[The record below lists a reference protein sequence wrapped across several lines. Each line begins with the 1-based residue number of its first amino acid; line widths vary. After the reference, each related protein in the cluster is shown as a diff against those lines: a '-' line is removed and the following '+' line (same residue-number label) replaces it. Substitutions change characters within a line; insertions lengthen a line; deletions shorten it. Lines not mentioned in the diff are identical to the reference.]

1 MRQVE
6 GSQVHFY
13 RGIRPDAAEFGN
25 SEAFRLPKCLMSL
38 RVRAPRVLSVI
49 PLLAALAVPLACA
62 QSGKPAPEWPE
73 QPLPA
78 YPSAD
83 QEVAPREGP
92 LKAESGRPAA
102 AAPSGQLAKQYAGRA
117 TVDEQKGQAS
127 YYSDSLAGNH
137 TASGDVYDPR
147 KHTAA
152 HRKLP
157 FGTVVRVTRVDTGG
171 VTYVTINDRGPFGSS
186 ERIIDLSRVAA
197 EDLAM
202 MKAGVVKVL
211 VEVLDKGD

>member
-1 MRQVE
+1 
-6 GSQVHFY
+6 
-13 RGIRPDAAEFGN
+13 
-25 SEAFRLPKCLMSL
+25 MSL
-38 RVRAPRVLSVI
+38 RVPAQRVLS
-49 PLLAALAVPLACA
+49 AVPLVVALSVPLGCA
-62 QSGKPAPEWPE
+62 RSGKPAPEWPE

-83 QEVAPREGP
+83 REVAARESP
-92 LKAESGRPAA
+92 TKAESGRPP
-102 AAPSGQLAKQYAGRA
+102 AAPPSSQLAKQYAGRA
-117 TVDEQKGQAS
+117 TLEEQKGQAS

-186 ERIIDLSRVAA
+186 DRIIDLSRVAA
-197 EDLAM
+197 EDLSM

>member
-1 MRQVE
+1 MSANLPSLALF
-6 GSQVHFY
+6 GY
-13 RGIRPDAAEFGN
+13 RNAMSKAA
-25 SEAFRLPKCLMSL
+25 
-38 RVRAPRVLSVI
+38 RASRVLTTVS
-49 PLLAALAVPLACA
+49 LLALAGGALCCA
-62 QSGKPAPEWPE
+62 QPQKPAPEWPE
-73 QPLPA
+73 RPLPA

-83 QEVAPREGP
+83 QEVAPRDNAM
-92 LKAESGRPAA
+92 KTESP
-102 AAPSGQLAKQYAGRA
+102 PSAGAQPSNQLAKQYAGRA

-137 TASGDVYDPR
+137 TASGDIYDPR

-157 FGTVVRVTRVDTGG
+157 FGTVVRVTRADTGA